1 MAIKDPENILG
12 LIWIDL
18 LFQRNTY
25 LILYPS
31 GTREWV
37 NDKNRLSLLNLKNPQ
52 SVDTR
57 TENSIE
63 SKWKR

>member
-37 NDKNRLSLLNLKNPQ
+37 NDKKSFITTKSKKSTERRYKN
-52 SVDTR
+52 
-57 TENSIE
+57 
-63 SKWKR
+63 